1 MNKIGLEY
9 GNWLAPMGWDYI
21 ATIRRHFPLTETNAP
36 RLMQRAIDKAKVT
49 KLFYSIEPDFGDKH
63 THAHL
68 LLSSDALLDRKS
80 MAKAMNIQP
89 QSISYFEPVIN
100 QAAVTNYCTKY
111 IGRKNIIWNYLDTKS
126 EY

>member
-9 GNWLAPMGWDYI
+9 GKWLAPMGWDYI
-21 ATIRRHFPLTETNAP
+21 ATIRRHYPLTETNAP
-36 RLMQRAIDKAKVT
+36 VLMQRAVNKAKVT
-49 KLFYSIEPDFGDKH
+49 RLFYSIEPDYNDKH

-68 LLSSDALLDRKS
+68 LLSCNYKLDRDS

-100 QAAVTNYCTKY
+100 QEAVTNYCTKY
-111 IGRKNIIWNYLDTKS
+111 VGRSNVFYNLIF
-126 EY
+126 